1 MTNAIFDAK
10 QSTANIRQ
18 LFENYLTK
26 SKLKSVV
33 VGESGGIDSA
43 LTTVLARPVC
53 RKLGVKLIGCSIPIE
68 TNTGAEISRAKAIGE
83 AFADIFTEKDLTT
96 NYLALREGIVY
107 PSEDTSEFAC
117 KIRLGNIKARMRM
130 IFLYHTASLNGG
142 MVMSTDNLTE
152 LLLGFWTLHGDVGDY
167 SLFQYLWKHEI
178 YEVAKYLLAEELTDS
193 TEKSALEACINAQP
207 MDGLGITNTDLD
219 QLGAA
224 TYHEVDLIL
233 KRYLK
238 LKHLEK
244 NIESEL
250 LMHPVVQ
257 RHIKSQ
263 YKRENPY
270 NEAREL
276 ITDAPLF

>member
-1 MTNAIFDAK
+1 MTEAIFDAK
-10 QSTANIRQ
+10 QSTANIRK

-26 SKLKSVV
+26 SGLKSVV

-53 RKLGVKLIGCSIPIE
+53 HKLGVKLIGCSIPIE
-68 TNTGAEISRAKAIGE
+68 TNTGAEISRAKDIGE
-83 AFADIFTEKDLTT
+83 AFADVFIEKDLTST
-96 NYLALREGIVY
+96 YLVLKEGVIFPEENADDY
-107 PSEDTSEFAC
+107 AC

-130 IFLYHTASLNGG
+130 MFLYHTASLNSG

-167 SLFQYLWKHEI
+167 SLFQYLWKHEV
-178 YEVAKYLLAEELTDS
+178 YELANYLLVEELTD
-193 TEKSALEACINAQP
+193 EKEKAALKACIDAQP

-238 LKHLEK
+238 LKHLGED
-244 NIESEL
+244 IENEL
-250 LMHPVVQ
+250 LSHAVVQ
-257 RHIKSQ
+257 RHVKSQ

-276 ITDAPLF
+276 ITNASMF